1 MNRLRTFSNS
11 WSSWRSFSESSAVE
25 EIVNDSLLDDNDD
38 DDELWGVEEELK
50 EGEGVEGKGLA
61 LEIWRSGAWRV
72 YPVLFFLML
81 SYSIILPLLPQLCT
95 NEFASSSAGKQC
107 SFLPPLFSLLQL
119 KHSSSSLNF
128 SSSTTS
134 SSSSRQ
140 SIEV

>member
-50 EGEGVEGKGLA
+50 EGEGGEGGLA

>member
-25 EIVNDSLLDDNDD
+25 ESVNDSFLDDNDDD
-38 DDELWGVEEELK
+38 DDELWGVKEELK
-50 EGEGVEGKGLA
+50 EGEGEGEGVGLA
-61 LEIWRSGAWRV
+61 FEIWRSGAWRV

-95 NEFASSSAGKQC
+95 NEFASSSAGKQS

-128 SSSTTS
+128 SSS
-134 SSSSRQ
+134 SSRQ